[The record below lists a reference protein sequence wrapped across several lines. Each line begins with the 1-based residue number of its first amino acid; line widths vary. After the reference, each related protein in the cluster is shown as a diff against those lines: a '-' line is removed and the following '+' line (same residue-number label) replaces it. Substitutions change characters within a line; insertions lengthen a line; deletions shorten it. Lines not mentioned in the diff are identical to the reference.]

1 MQKGKFQL
9 KVKQQVH
16 WLDDGRAEPM
26 IYKEHEQAG
35 KLRTGSRTLS
45 LCTMT
50 SYAADFFS
58 CSSVLTRAERQLLV
72 KSESCGTECLA

>member
-9 KVKQQVH
+9 GVKQQVH

-26 IYKEHEQAG
+26 IYKEHRQAR
-35 KLRTGSRTLS
+35 KLRTGSRTWS

-58 CSSVLTRAERQLLV
+58 CSFCPDAGRETVVGEIRKLWN
-72 KSESCGTECLA
+72 